1 MGSEIPKVPKTSENF
16 RLSTK
21 QELAILEL
29 LSPDNKTL
37 GDVATKVGVNER
49 TIRTWLKLPHF
60 EERLKKEREKLRD
73 QAFTNLKARLNT
85 VVERLSE
92 LLDSATE
99 SIKLRASQTIL
110 DYNIK
115 IVETEELK
123 ERLKALEEA
132 LERRK

>member
-1 MGSEIPKVPKTSENF
+1 
-16 RLSTK
+16 
-21 QELAILEL
+21 
-29 LSPDNKTL
+29 
-37 GDVATKVGVNER
+37 
-49 TIRTWLKLPHF
+49 
-60 EERLKKEREKLRD
+60 
-73 QAFTNLKARLNT
+73 AFTNLKARLNT